1 MSRYLSLALLFV
13 AACTGAEAASNSP
26 STPQAKK
33 AQATSQSDHD
43 QCVAVMQHARTCTD
57 QYIPALVDARAS
69 VDQPPGIKDAV
80 AKDRNAV
87 IAQANAEWANDQK
100 DENIS
105 AACDH
110 VPALPDD
117 LKQEAAS
124 CQAKTDCAAFVS
136 CVIPLQTKVMQARSQ
151 Q

>member
-13 AACTGAEAASNSP
+13 AACTGAEAAP
-26 STPQAKK
+26 STTSTPAAQK
-33 AQATSQSDHD
+33 AQASQQSDHEM
-43 QCVAVMQHARTCTD
+43 CVAVMQHARTCTD

-80 AKDRNAV
+80 AQDRAGV
-87 IAQANAEWANDQK
+87 IAKANAEWATDQK

-110 VPALPDD
+110 MPAMPDD
-117 LKQEAAS
+117 LKAEAAS
-124 CQAKTDCAAFVS
+124 CQAKTDCGQFVS
-136 CVIPLQTKVMQARSQ
+136 CVIPLQTKVMSQAR
-151 Q
+151 